1 MEFVERKIIFHGS
14 YFVDFYLEQTTK
26 VQEKIEFV
34 FHIIKRVE
42 RVSKKFLSPMEN
54 TDGLFEIR
62 VEYGSNIYRIFCC
75 FDEGRIVVLFNAFQ
89 KKTQKTPQKEIEK
102 ALRLKR
108 EYFELKKTQENE
120 KRSNKK
126 R

>member
-1 MEFVERKIIFHGS
+1 MKFVEREIIFHGGH
-14 YFVDFYLEQTTK
+14 FVDFYLEQTTK

-34 FHIIKRVE
+34 FHIIKRVD

-54 TDGLFEIR
+54 TDGLYEIR

-102 ALRLKR
+102 ALRLKQ